1 MSLRSLSLVLALAL
15 VGAGVA
21 ASSAA
26 ASHSW
31 GNYHW
36 ARTSN
41 PFTVPLGDNVTNT
54 AFSNWEGALGEA
66 SVDWT
71 KSSVLDSPVV
81 AGQAG
86 NPKRCRATDGRIEVC
101 NAAYGPNGWLGLA
114 TIWTSGSHIVRAT
127 AKMNDT
133 YYNGNQTTYDYDA
146 ERHVMCQEVG
156 HGYGLGHQDE
166 SGADLNTCMDYSRE
180 LDNPHPNAHD
190 YEQLETIYN
199 SHLDSTSTV
208 SSLAATKF
216 PDNAAPIATERRDTI
231 ASSYIVEHFANG
243 FARHTFIHWAVGR
256 S

>member
-1 MSLRSLSLVLALAL
+1 MLVSGVLA
-15 VGAGVA
+15 
-21 ASSAA
+21 STAA
-26 ASHSW
+26 ASHAW

-41 PFTVPLGDNVTNT
+41 PFTVPLGDNVSNT
-54 AFSNWEGALGEA
+54 AYSNWDGALREA

-71 KSSVLDSPVV
+71 ASSVLDSPVT

-86 NPKRCRATDGRIEVC
+86 NPKRCAATDGRIEVC

-114 TIWTSGSHIVRAT
+114 SVWTSGSHIVRAT

-133 YYNGNQTTYDYDA
+133 YYNGNQATYDYDA

-166 SGADLNTCMDYSRE
+166 SGADLNTCMDYSNA

-190 YEQLETIYN
+190 YQQLETIY
-199 SHLDSTSTV
+199 SHTDSTSTV
-208 SSLAATKF
+208 KF
-216 PDNAAPIATERRDTI
+216 APASERPLSVSRSDRI
-231 ASSYIVEHFANG
+231 SSSYIVEDYGNG
-243 FARHTFIHWAVGR
+243 YRIHRHIFWAIGSARNDPHEHDQ
-256 S
+256 